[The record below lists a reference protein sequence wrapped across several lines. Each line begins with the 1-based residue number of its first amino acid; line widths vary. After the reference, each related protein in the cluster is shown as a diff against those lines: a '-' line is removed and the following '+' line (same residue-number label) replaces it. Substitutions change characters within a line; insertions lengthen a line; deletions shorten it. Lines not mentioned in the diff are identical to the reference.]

1 MKFRS
6 IALRAVICASVP
18 CAAAAAP
25 PAPRYTAPYT
35 AIEVDIF
42 VADNGVAFP
51 SDRQRALVE
60 DIARE
65 ASITF
70 QTVIILR
77 EGDPT
82 PNGHAVL
89 RISGTVTRFKPG
101 NRAKRYLIGFGAGA
115 TVIQAQVR
123 FADAATGQVLMIRK
137 VQGTTWTGI
146 AGGDSQGADDSLA
159 KKIVKLC
166 NAAHLVG
173 SN

>member
-1 MKFRS
+1 MKLRS
-6 IALRAVICASVP
+6 IALVVIICASVSRP
-18 CAAAAAP
+18 AAAAQS
-25 PAPRYTAPYT
+25 PARYTLPYT

-42 VADNGVAFP
+42 VADHGVAFP
-51 SDRQRALVE
+51 ADYQSALVE
-60 DIARE
+60 NIARE
-65 ASITF
+65 ASIAY
-70 QTVIILR
+70 QTVIILS

-115 TVIQAQVR
+115 TVIEAQVR

>member
-1 MKFRS
+1 MKLRS
-6 IALRAVICASVP
+6 VALLAIISASVP
-18 CAAAAAP
+18 CSAPAA
-25 PAPRYTAPYT
+25 APYT
-35 AIEVDIF
+35 AIGVDIF
-42 VADNGVAFP
+42 AADNGVAFP
-51 SDRQRALVE
+51 PDRQTALVE

-65 ASITF
+65 ASIAF

-77 EGDPT
+77 QGDPT

-101 NRAKRYLIGFGAGA
+101 AGA
-115 TVIQAQVR
+115 TVVQAQVR

-137 VQGTTWTGI
+137 VQGITWTGI
-146 AGGDSQGADDSLA
+146 GDSLA